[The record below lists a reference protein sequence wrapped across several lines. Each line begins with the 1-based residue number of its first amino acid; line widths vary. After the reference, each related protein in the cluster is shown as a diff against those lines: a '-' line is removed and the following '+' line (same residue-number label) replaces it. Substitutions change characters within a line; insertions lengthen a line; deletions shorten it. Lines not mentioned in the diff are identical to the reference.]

1 MRNNIDKANNAAKDN
16 ENMKKELDDLK
27 KKNKDNDKVMDENND
42 LKNKLNRLRGDRD
55 KMLADLAALEK

>member
-1 MRNNIDKANNAAKDN
+1 
-16 ENMKKELDDLK
+16 MKKELDDLK

>member
-1 MRNNIDKANNAAKDN
+1 
-16 ENMKKELDDLK
+16 MKKEIDDLR

-42 LKNKLNRLRGDRD
+42 LKNKLNRLKGDRD